1 MWAYIQF
8 IGTILLAENAIG
20 EVDYEP
26 KYFRTESSAVSTS
39 MLVILGQSGNSCAQQ
54 PAKCWSIGTGRF
66 SFLFVLSPHF
76 LSTRKPAL
84 QPCVFQA
91 PTFFSSPFE
100 INKWIKTLL
109 INMAL
114 LRQFPGNVDAGSET
128 ARGGTSAARKSHE
141 LCQAQDQS
149 AACYVRT
156 HAWMQGWQSQCK
168 WAILYY
174 AIFIFLFTVVAAL
187 G

>member
-76 LSTRKPAL
+76 LRYTANPPASCISGTYIIL
-84 QPCVFQA
+84 QPV
-91 PTFFSSPFE
+91 
-100 INKWIKTLL
+100 
-109 INMAL
+109 
-114 LRQFPGNVDAGSET
+114 
-128 ARGGTSAARKSHE
+128 
-141 LCQAQDQS
+141 QD
-149 AACYVRT
+149 
-156 HAWMQGWQSQCK
+156 K
-168 WAILYY
+168 
-174 AIFIFLFTVVAAL
+174 
-187 G
+187 